1 MASVNNVTN
10 NGGSNNWN
18 HTVAAGNSLLVGVAY
33 YHDPVSILSGAR
45 FNGVDMDYVDIGAYW
60 WSGTEANAVKFFKMD
75 SPPAGTYQVSL
86 VTSGGPDEGYAAFS
100 IDVAD
105 LGALLASNV
114 GFGNNSVSISVAS
127 EAGEPVF
134 LWCYAY
140 NKTSVSSGAGQS
152 RLGLY
157 RYNSATCVVDL
168 ETAVSGST
176 SMSFSSSGAYF
187 GAIAVAFEAPVTDIV
202 EEVGQAAE
210 TDVALPVAVAK
221 AATAGQASSSESAL
235 GVTGRK
241 TAVVGLA
248 EETAVALPVAV
259 AKAATAGQAAS
270 SESALGVTSRKTAV
284 VGLAEETDVALPVA
298 VSKAAAVG
306 QAASSENAL
315 GVTGR
320 KTAVVGLA
328 EETDAALPVAASKAA
343 AVGQA
348 SSSESALGVTARKTA
363 VTGLAEETDVAL
375 PVSSPAASVV
385 GQAVETDT
393 ALPVVG
399 VKTKT
404 VGQASELSQ
413 ALAVALFGQLG
424 AGEAVIADVAVNTAV
439 LLDRAASVVLVDSA
453 AVATILD
460 SAAAAD
466 VLDVAIFGAALED
479 FEV

>member
-210 TDVALPVAVAK
+210 TD
-221 AATAGQASSSESAL
+221 
-235 GVTGRK
+235 
-241 TAVVGLA
+241 
-248 EETAVALPVAV
+248 VALPVAV